1 METFSGK
8 IISIKGQVIEVQFNK
23 NQPSINDLLYLE
35 GQKEV
40 QMLVYRPSARNR
52 YYCLSLADT
61 AALSRGANVVNTGK
75 SIATP
80 VGDAVLGRIIDL
92 FGSPRDGKGAIKT
105 DTKWPIFRSG
115 TLYNDLPS
123 HQEILQTG
131 IKVIDLFC
139 PLLKGGKMGLFGGAG
154 VGKTVLL
161 TEIIHNIVQ
170 VTNPTDTAKRVS
182 VFAGIGERSR
192 EGEELFDSLGEGGV
206 LPYTSLIFGTMGQ
219 NPAIRFLTGFTAIT
233 VAEYFRDEMKKDVLF
248 FVDNVFRY
256 AQAGN
261 ELSLLMSIIP
271 SEDSYQPTLSS
282 EMADFHERLV
292 SNKQNNI
299 TTIEAIYVPNDDI
312 LDQGVQSILP
322 YLDSSLI
329 LSRNVYQEGR
339 LPAIDILSSTS
350 SALNFDVAGVLHYTA
365 AIKAQGILKQA
376 VSLDHIASLVGESEL
391 SHDDQIIYRRA
402 KILRNYMS
410 QSFFVTTNQTGRP
423 GKYVPLET
431 TIKDVNDILGGT
443 YDSVSEEKFLYIGEA
458 KEAIAA

>member
-1 METFSGK
+1 MEINSAK
-8 IISIKGQVIEVQFNK
+8 VISIKGQVIEVQFVK
-23 NQPSINDLLYLE
+23 NQPTIGDVVHLEND
-35 GQKEV
+35 KNV
-40 QMLVYRPSARNR
+40 KMMVYRPSGRER
-52 YYCLSLADT
+52 YYCLALGGTSSLF
-61 AALSRGANVVNTGK
+61 RGAKIINTGK

-80 VGDAVLGRIIDL
+80 VGEKVLGRILDL
-92 FGSPRDGKGAIKT
+92 FGNPKDDKGPVKT
-105 DTKWPIFRSG
+105 DVAWPIFRSPV
-115 TLYNDLPS
+115 LYTDLPS

-161 TEIIHNIVQ
+161 TEIIHNVVQ
-170 VTNPTDTAKRVS
+170 VTKTTEGTKNVS

-192 EGEELFDSLGEGGV
+192 EGEELFESLAEGGV
-206 LPYTSLIFGTMGQ
+206 LPFTSLVFGTMGQ
-219 NPAIRFLTGFTAIT
+219 NPATRFLTGFTALTI
-233 VAEYFRDEMKKDVLF
+233 AEYFRDEIKKDVLF

-261 ELSLLMSIIP
+261 ELSLLMNVIP

-339 LPAIDILSSTS
+339 LPSVDILSSTS
-350 SALNFDVAGVLHYTA
+350 SALNMEVAGILHYTT

-391 SHDDQIIYRRA
+391 SHEDQIIYRRA
-402 KILRNYMS
+402 KILRNYMT
-410 QSFFVTTNQTGRP
+410 QSFFVAASQTGRP

-431 TIKDVNDILGGT
+431 TVKDVTDILGGV
-443 YDSVSEEKFLYIGEA
+443 YDSLSEEKFLYVGEA
-458 KEAIAA
+458 KEALQS

>member
-1 METFSGK
+1 MESYSGK
-8 IISIKGQVIEVQFNK
+8 IISIKGQVIEVQFSK
-23 NQPSINDLLYLE
+23 NQPTTGDVLYLHGE
-35 GQKEV
+35 KDV
-40 QMLVYRPSARNR
+40 TMMVYRPSSRDR
-52 YYCLSLADT
+52 YYCLALGDTSL
-61 AALSRGANVVNTGK
+61 LSRGANMVNTGK

-80 VGDAVLGRIIDL
+80 VGDKVLGRIIDL
-92 FGSPRDGKGAIKT
+92 FGKPKDDKGPIKT
-105 DTKWPIFRSG
+105 DITWPIFRSPVP
-115 TLYNDLPS
+115 YSELPS

-170 VTNPTDTAKRVS
+170 ITKTSDATKNVS

-192 EGEELFDSLGEGGV
+192 EGQELFASLEEGGV
-206 LPYTSLIFGTMGQ
+206 LPFTSLVFGTMGQ
-219 NPAIRFLTGFTAIT
+219 NPATRFLTGFTALTI
-233 VAEYFRDEMKKDVLF
+233 AEYFRDEAKEDVLF

-261 ELSLLMSIIP
+261 ELSLLMKIIP

-312 LDQGVQSILP
+312 LDQGVQSVLP

-329 LSRNVYQEGR
+329 LSRNIYQEGR
-339 LPAIDILSSTS
+339 LPAVDILSSSS
-350 SALNFDVAGVLHYTA
+350 SALNIQVAGILHYEA

-391 SHDDQIIYRRA
+391 SHEDQITYRRA

-410 QSFFVTTNQTGRP
+410 QSFFVATGQTGRP
-423 GKYVPLET
+423 GKYVPLMT
-431 TIKDVNDILGGT
+431 TIKDVTAILGGT
-443 YDSVSEEKFLYIGEA
+443 YDSLSEEKFLYIGDA
-458 KEAIAA
+458 KEATTE

>member
-1 METFSGK
+1 MERFSGK
-8 IISIKGQVIEVQFNK
+8 VISIKGQVLDVQFSNT
-23 NQPSINDLLYLE
+23 QPTIGDVCYLE
-35 GQKEV
+35 GQKDAK
-40 QMLVYRPSARNR
+40 LLIYRPSSRNR
-52 YYCLSLADT
+52 YYCLSLSDP
-61 AALSRGANVVNTGK
+61 SPFFRGAVIINTGRP
-75 SIATP
+75 ITTP
-80 VGDAVLGRIIDL
+80 VGNAVLGRIIDL
-92 FGSPRDGKGAIKT
+92 FGNARDEKGQIKT
-105 DTKWPIFRSG
+105 DTKWPIFRSSI
-115 TLYNDLPS
+115 LYTDLPS

-170 VTNPTDTAKRVS
+170 VTKTPEATKHVS

-192 EGEELFDSLGEGGV
+192 EGQELFESLREGGV
-206 LPYTSLIFGTMGQ
+206 LPFTSLVFGTMGQ
-219 NPAIRFLTGFTAIT
+219 NPAVRFLTGFTALTI
-233 VAEYFRDEMKKDVLF
+233 AEYFRDVAKEDVLF
-248 FVDNVFRY
+248 FVDNIFRY

-261 ELSLLMSIIP
+261 ELSLLMNVIP

-312 LDQGVQSILP
+312 LDQGVQSVLP

-339 LPAIDILSSTS
+339 MPAVDILSSTS
-350 SALNFDVAGVLHYTA
+350 SALSLDVAGVIHYTT

-391 SHDDQIIYRRA
+391 SHEDQITYRRA

-410 QSFFVTTNQTGRP
+410 QSFFVTYGQTGRP

-431 TIKDVNDILGGT
+431 TIKDVSDILSGK
-443 YDSVSEEKFLYIGEA
+443 YDSLTEEKFLYIGEA
-458 KEAIAA
+458 KEATQQ

>member
-1 METFSGK
+1 MATFSGK
-8 IISIKGQVIEVQFNK
+8 IISIKGQVIEVQFTGE
-23 NQPSINDLLYLE
+23 QPSTSDVLHLE
-35 GQKEV
+35 SDKNV
-40 QMLVYRPSARNR
+40 KMMVYRPSQMNR
-52 YYCLSLADT
+52 YYCLSLGDNSQY
-61 AALSRGANVVNTGK
+61 SRGATVINTGK

-80 VGDAVLGRIIDL
+80 VGQGVLGRIVDL
-92 FGSPRDGKGAIKT
+92 FGNPKDDLGPVKT
-105 DTKWPIFRSG
+105 DVTWPIFRSPV
-115 TLYNDLPS
+115 LYSDLPS

-131 IKVIDLFC
+131 IKIIDLFC

-170 VTNPTDTAKRVS
+170 VTKTNETTKHVS

-192 EGEELFDSLGEGGV
+192 EGQELFEALGEGGV
-206 LPYTSLIFGTMGQ
+206 LPYTSLVFGTMGQ
-219 NPAIRFLTGFTAIT
+219 NPATRFLTGFTALTI
-233 VAEYFRDEMKKDVLF
+233 AEYFRDQEKEDVLF

-261 ELSLLMSIIP
+261 ELSLLMNVIP

-312 LDQGVQSILP
+312 LDQGVQSVLP

-339 LPAIDILSSTS
+339 LPAVDILSSTS
-350 SALNFDVAGVLHYTA
+350 SALNIPVAGLLHYTTA
-365 AIKAQGILKQA
+365 LKAQGILKQA

-391 SHDDQIIYRRA
+391 SHDDQITYRRA
-402 KILRNYMS
+402 KILRNYMT
-410 QSFFVTTNQTGRP
+410 QSFFVATNQTGRP

-431 TIKDVNDILGGT
+431 TIKDVSEILGGT
-443 YDSVSEEKFLYIGEA
+443 YDSLSEEKFLFVGEA
-458 KEAIAA
+458 KEALAT